1 MARFASGKKAF
12 GFCDI
17 CGFRE
22 KLRNMKR
29 VVEKRKDTGLLA
41 CPSCWDKDHPQNML
55 GEYPVHDPQGL
66 RVTRPDTSLAADS
79 SASSSRA
86 VQWGWNPVG
95 SSNTFLELASH
106 TVTVTVE

>member
-66 RVTRPDTSLAADS
+66 RVTRQTLAWQLILVPLVVEQCNGVGTLW
-79 SASSSRA
+79 A
-86 VQWGWNPVG
+86 VAIL
-95 SSNTFLELASH
+95 F
-106 TVTVTVE
+106 

>member
-1 MARFASGKKAF
+1 
-12 GFCDI
+12 
-17 CGFRE
+17 
-22 KLRNMKR
+22 
-29 VVEKRKDTGLLA
+29 
-41 CPSCWDKDHPQNML
+41 
-55 GEYPVHDPQGL
+55 VHDPQGL

-106 TVTVTVE
+106 PVTVTVE